1 MRRKLATATV
11 PALVLFLSS
20 AAAAQNRGEGGQFG
34 SRPPREAAAHVEGFG
49 GMTFGDTTPASTF
62 GGGVGIPLTNSIHIV
77 AEGGRLSNL
86 NPELLETV
94 LDFTPV
100 DFRLS
105 AWYGEAGVRFL
116 VPTQSAVRP
125 YAEATAGFARLKP
138 GLDGIAG
145 TPGVLLDAALSFL
158 DRTEPMLGLGGGV
171 IVQGGPIVLDL
182 GYRYKKIMADGTVQ
196 SLLSGGDAL
205 DVSQARIG
213 VGVRF

>member
-1 MRRKLATATV
+1 MMRPNLATAAV

-20 AAAAQNRGEGGQFG
+20 AAAAQSVGEGQFG
-34 SRPPREAAAHVEGFG
+34 SRPVREPAAHVEGFG

-62 GGGVGIPLTNSIHIV
+62 GGSVAIPLTGSIQLV

-86 NPELLETV
+86 NPELLDTF
-94 LDFTPV
+94 LDFSPV

-116 VPTQSAVRP
+116 VPSRSAVRP

-138 GLDGIAG
+138 GLDGVGG
-145 TPGVLLDAALSFL
+145 TTGVLLDAALNFL
-158 DRTEPMLGLGGGV
+158 DRTEPMLGVGGGV
-171 IVQGGPIVLDL
+171 LVQGGPIVLDV
-182 GYRYKKIMADGTVQ
+182 GYRYKKIMADRTAQ

-213 VGVRF
+213 LGVRF